1 MAAAGGQ
8 VTTPVALMTVM
19 AVTTMAAAM
28 TTVVE
33 RVMATVGGATV
44 LTGGLISGGLR
55 VGVDPTATGVTLDV
69 AVGGTGLLAGDI
81 QGFGS
86 VILND
91 ATSNTDNA
99 IFLIEG
105 ASGAQSDLRQGQ
117 QVLIVEN
124 SSSGAAEAVL
134 YRANVKGPVTAVDV
148 LDLALGE
155 VRLVVLGQTVISDGA
170 TTVSNVKL
178 ANILLGDELE
188 VSGVVAVNGDI
199 VASFIEK
206 KSALDEYKVIGKIS
220 QVTATQF
227 TMGGLIVDYASAT
240 LSDFD
245 SGMVV
250 DGDVLEVKALPSGFT
265 SPNQLEAIE
274 VEQLPLLTVGSDV
287 QVRVE
292 GFIDR
297 FDSSTDFSVQSAPIV
312 TDGGTTYQN
321 GSVDSLALGVKVQ
334 IEGTADSS
342 GGILAQ
348 RVTIQPTKTLRAE
361 GNIEAIDQ
369 APRRITV
376 LGLSF
381 LLRDLTEL
389 DDDSSA
395 EKEPLVFADLAI
407 GDEVEVRG
415 YLDGANVVATSI
427 EREDLE
433 DRARLR
439 GLLTAIDLEAA
450 TLDVQGVTVNVQEGL
465 TEFEG
470 VEDNTLSFSE
480 FYATAQIGQ
489 VISVK
494 WDLYSSLSV
503 VADQISIEE
512 AEDD

>member
-1 MAAAGGQ
+1 M
-8 VTTPVALMTVM
+8 
-19 AVTTMAAAM
+19 
-28 TTVVE
+28 
-33 RVMATVGGATV
+33 
-44 LTGGLISGGLR
+44 
-55 VGVDPTATGVTLDV
+55 
-69 AVGGTGLLAGDI
+69 
-81 QGFGS
+81 
-86 VILND
+86 
-91 ATSNTDNA
+91 
-99 IFLIEG
+99 
-105 ASGAQSDLRQGQ
+105 
-117 QVLIVEN
+117 
-124 SSSGAAEAVL
+124 
-134 YRANVKGPVTAVDV
+134 

-227 TMGGLIVDYASAT
+227 TMGSLIVDYASAT

>member
-1 MAAAGGQ
+1 M
-8 VTTPVALMTVM
+8 
-19 AVTTMAAAM
+19 
-28 TTVVE
+28 
-33 RVMATVGGATV
+33 
-44 LTGGLISGGLR
+44 
-55 VGVDPTATGVTLDV
+55 
-69 AVGGTGLLAGDI
+69 
-81 QGFGS
+81 
-86 VILND
+86 ILND

-287 QVRVE
+287 Q
-292 GFIDR
+292 
-297 FDSSTDFSVQSAPIV
+297 
-312 TDGGTTYQN
+312 
-321 GSVDSLALGVKVQ
+321 GSC
-334 IEGTADSS
+334 
-342 GGILAQ
+342 
-348 RVTIQPTKTLRAE
+348 
-361 GNIEAIDQ
+361 
-369 APRRITV
+369 
-376 LGLSF
+376 
-381 LLRDLTEL
+381 
-389 DDDSSA
+389 
-395 EKEPLVFADLAI
+395 
-407 GDEVEVRG
+407 
-415 YLDGANVVATSI
+415 
-427 EREDLE
+427 
-433 DRARLR
+433 
-439 GLLTAIDLEAA
+439 
-450 TLDVQGVTVNVQEGL
+450 
-465 TEFEG
+465 
-470 VEDNTLSFSE
+470 
-480 FYATAQIGQ
+480 
-489 VISVK
+489 
-494 WDLYSSLSV
+494 
-503 VADQISIEE
+503 
-512 AEDD
+512 